1 MKAARHISRAAQ
13 PYGSQA
19 ARAQREAPRHV
30 LDVQVA
36 DRGSLY
42 VYSLVHGVLRLR
54 VAQQKKRMSLGQRQ
68 RAHQPQLRKVVRGS
82 IPAAMAHFEDHF
94 CSIWKRLGHRH
105 HECAL
110 HGKSRGERVE
120 PPGATCAR
128 SGEQHHQI
136 VAEQQLQAPTRYRAR
151 ARRHYRFAIMNLRT
165 RLRALHAGHTPSGSV
180 PKTTLYVLSV
190 LRSCRPMSGCAYTS
204 TDLRGGARCSA
215 C

>member
-1 MKAARHISRAAQ
+1 MYA
-13 PYGSQA
+13 YG
-19 ARAQREAPRHV
+19 
-30 LDVQVA
+30 
-36 DRGSLY
+36 
-42 VYSLVHGVLRLR
+42 LVHGVLRLR

-190 LRSCRPMSGCAYTS
+190 SLLSFSSLAPLTCCAMSRISHSICRRSTNCRGRLRMRRRPSLS
-204 TDLRGGARCSA
+204 L
-215 C
+215 

>member
-1 MKAARHISRAAQ
+1 M
-13 PYGSQA
+13 
-19 ARAQREAPRHV
+19 
-30 LDVQVA
+30 LDVQVVE
-36 DRGSLY
+36 RGRLY
-42 VYSLVHGVLRLR
+42 AYGLVHGVLRLR

-190 LRSCRPMSGCAYTS
+190 RDMMRRCRAAATPSMLSKNIIKKH
-204 TDLRGGARCSA
+204 ARWEMLGPS
-215 C
+215 

>member
-1 MKAARHISRAAQ
+1 M
-13 PYGSQA
+13 
-19 ARAQREAPRHV
+19 
-30 LDVQVA
+30 LDVQVVE
-36 DRGSLY
+36 RGRLY
-42 VYSLVHGVLRLR
+42 AYGLVHGVLRLR

-68 RAHQPQLRKVVRGS
+68 RAHQPQLRKEVRGS

-190 LRSCRPMSGCAYTS
+190 AFFL
-204 TDLRGGARCSA
+204 LA
-215 C
+215 CMLVAAPCMLEWRV